1 MSSGELLL
9 TLVVALVVFGPSKL
23 PMLATH
29 LGQLIR
35 KINQIK
41 TKAALL
47 WDEQLKELQ
56 LQENKRKAEEVDKKY
71 HSESSKAE
79 PK

>member
-9 TLVVALVVFGPSKL
+9 TLIVALIVFGPSKL

-29 LGQLIR
+29 LGQLMR
-35 KINQIK
+35 KINELK
-41 TKAALL
+41 VRASML

-56 LQENKRKAEEVDKKY
+56 LQENKRKAEAVDKKY
-71 HSESSKAE
+71 DSDNSKTE
-79 PK
+79 G